1 MITLILT
8 LIQLC
13 KRPTFPIIF
22 TNITSLQAKYK
33 DTTMNQIPHSCVSQ
47 VIFRY
52 ALALFK
58 YKEEII
64 LKINDSVE
72 MYQYLRIFPYT
83 IADGR

>member
-8 LIQLC
+8 LILLC
-13 KRPTFPIIF
+13 KFPIIF
-22 TNITSLQAKYK
+22 TNITNIQAKYK
-33 DTTMNQIPHSCVSQ
+33 DNNKQIPHLSVSQ

>member
-8 LIQLC
+8 LILLC
-13 KRPTFPIIF
+13 IFSIIF
-22 TNITSLQAKYK
+22 TNITNLQAKYK
-33 DTTMNQIPHSCVSQ
+33 DTTMNQIPHSSVSQ

-58 YKEEII
+58 YKEDII